1 MGTEEIR
8 QKLHSSWN
16 NKAHCFNRLMDKL
29 DNLQQADLA
38 EEVKDLNNAWNE
50 LLSSYLE
57 VEKAGVTM

>member
-1 MGTEEIR
+1 MNADKVRER
-8 QKLHSSWN
+8 FWSNWN
-16 NKAHCFNRLMDKL
+16 RKTRCFNSLMDKL

-38 EEVKDLNNAWNE
+38 DEVKDLNNAWNE